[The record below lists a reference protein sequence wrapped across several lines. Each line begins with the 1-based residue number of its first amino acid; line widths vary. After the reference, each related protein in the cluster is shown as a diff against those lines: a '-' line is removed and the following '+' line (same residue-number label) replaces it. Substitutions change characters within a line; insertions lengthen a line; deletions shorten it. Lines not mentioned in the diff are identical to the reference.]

1 MAEDFSIKATISA
14 DTSDFSSGINNA
26 KSAGKSFSQSIS
38 GMIQQLGKSGLVG
51 SLGAVGLA
59 TGGVTAVLG
68 VAKKAFQAVAKAV
81 NECAEAYKKQYKAE
95 VALETAVKNNPYVDG
110 SAARGLKEF
119 ASEIQRTSDLGDEE
133 IIPMMTQ
140 LIATGRSEAETM
152 QIISAATDMSAAGVM
167 SFDSAVT
174 QLNATMN
181 GNIGRLG
188 QQNAELKELTEEEL
202 KNGKAV
208 EILAGKYKGIASA
221 TADSSKQ
228 LRNAVGDLKENL
240 GEVFNKALSPMR
252 KFFAELVT
260 KVNDSIKHS
269 KDLKK
274 AYSDVFKSDGLNLDA
289 ETESLMAALE
299 VRKKALEEEQSRYD
313 AYLKRFGKMINVETD
328 RGAQEHL
335 SYIEKAKK
343 EIEELEAKIKQ
354 RQDEAK
360 TKADEQAR
368 IQKQKDDEQALIKL
382 KEDYLKKIAEQ
393 EQKWK
398 NIEKITGEE
407 VTNAEKLQFYQ
418 DQLVAIMSE
427 SGGKITEN
435 NQYYKDQMAIID
447 ELRNKETA
455 EAEKQARVE
464 ATWNDKLLAQKIEN
478 LEKAR
483 EEARKNDLLEWEE
496 RLEID
501 SQYGDEILDL
511 RIKQIEKEREES
523 LNQEGITEETRKK
536 IILYYENEITQAKA
550 DEEEKRLKRKKETNE
565 EEVEEEKL
573 KFSQMLTVASQ
584 YTKKMGEVFK
594 KVATVIKSAFSK
606 IGNFFK
612 KMFEFNIDDA
622 LNSLLEFEDKILTFF
637 TSTLPN
643 LPSFFESAIGS
654 ITHLIDQ
661 LISILDFDQIASVL
675 SSIINSVV
683 GLVDKITKTISADPK
698 KLTDGIVNMLKAVI
712 DGVSNW
718 LTNGGFKT
726 LLDAI
731 LTIQKALEEAV
742 IQNLPTLVDSI
753 IDALPDLID
762 FFVESIKSATR
773 TVGKIIKPLI
783 KLILSLIFAIVE
795 LLNDQ
800 SVIDE
805 LVDALPE
812 IIKGIIEAIIE
823 MLPKLLSDV
832 LPKVLKM
839 VLRTLFTLI
848 PELVDGIIEGL
859 IQAFIETDWGEV
871 IWKMFKG
878 FVDGIKNFFGI
889 HSPSTMFADF
899 GKNMIQGLWNGIK
912 NLGNWLGSNIKKF
925 FSKMVDGIKDCFKN
939 IGNWFKDIFSKAW
952 SGIKEAWGNVTNWF
966 GDIANGIG
974 SAFESLGSWLKGI
987 FEKIGEWVKDA
998 MSKVGD
1004 FFKTYG
1010 KDIGL
1015 NIATGGFYGI
1025 GKAINL
1031 WATGTNDAP
1040 KGLSIVGE
1048 AGPELVN
1055 FKGGERVYNA
1065 TNTEKILAGANKGGS
1080 VFNVTFNNTKDT
1092 TAYGMMTQLKL
1103 YQRNLA
1109 FNGVL

>member
-1 MAEDFSIKATISA
+1 MADYNIKAEITA
-14 DTSDFSSGINNA
+14 DASGFESGIKKAQKASSGLSSSVANVV
-26 KSAGKSFSQSIS
+26 KG
-38 GMIQQLGKSGLVG
+38 LGKSGFVG
-51 SLGAVGLA
+51 ALGAVGLA
-59 TGGVTAVLG
+59 AGGVTAALG
-68 VAKKAFQAVAKAV
+68 TVVKVAKQVSKTIK
-81 NECAEAYKKQYKAE
+81 ECTEAYKAQLIAE
-95 VALETAVKNNPYVDG
+95 RALDTAIQNNPFVTG
-110 SAARGLKEF
+110 ASSKALKEF
-119 ASEIQRTSDLGDEE
+119 ASEMQKVSNYGDEE
-133 IIPMMTQ
+133 LIPMMTN
-140 LIATGRSEAETM
+140 LISLGRTETETM
-152 QIISAATDMSAAGVM
+152 QIMSVAMDMSAGMGISLDTAI
-167 SFDSAVT
+167 T
-174 QLNATMN
+174 QLNATLN

-188 QQNAELKELTEEEL
+188 QQNSELKGLTEEEL
-202 KNGKAV
+202 KQGKAI
-208 EILAGKYKGIASA
+208 EILGEKFKGLSGA
-221 TADSSKQ
+221 TADTSKQ
-228 LRNAVGDLKENL
+228 LKNIKGDFKEALGQFTLPSSDMWNKFWAGFYERGIEIINKINA
-240 GEVFNKALSPMR
+240 F
-252 KFFAELVT
+252 
-260 KVNDSIKHS
+260 
-269 KDLKK
+269 
-274 AYSDVFKSDGLNLDA
+274 LDA
-289 ETESLMAALE
+289 QTIGKKITGLIGEQLKPLE
-299 VRKKALEEEQSRYD
+299 YYGDRIKYLRDTMHTISDDELKAIQN
-313 AYLKRFGKMINVETD
+313 YLSG
-328 RGAQEHL
+328 L
-335 SYIEKAKK
+335 SYI
-343 EIEELEAKIKQ
+343 
-354 RQDEAK
+354 
-360 TKADEQAR
+360 TDEQ
-368 IQKQKDDEQALIKL
+368 KQILNF
-382 KEDYLKKIAEQ
+382 AEQ
-393 EQKWK
+393 EVSRR
-398 NIEKITGEE
+398 NDLAEIEKK
-407 VTNAEKLQFYQ
+407 NAEIKAEKVKLQ
-418 DQLVAIMSE
+418 E
-427 SGGKITEN
+427 
-435 NQYYKDQMAIID
+435 
-447 ELRNKETA
+447 KETA
-455 EAEKQARVE
+455 EAEKQKMAREKQASVE
-464 ATWNDKLLAQKIEN
+464 AAWNDKLLAQKIEN

-573 KFSQMLTVASQ
+573 KFSQMLAIASQ

-594 KVATVIKSAFSK
+594 KVANVIKNAFSK

-698 KLTDGIVNMLKAVI
+698 KLTDGIVNMLKAVV

-783 KLILSLIFAIVE
+783 KLVISLIFAIVE

-805 LVDALPE
+805 LVDTLPE

-839 VLRTLFTLI
+839 VLRTLFSLI
-848 PELVDGIIEGL
+848 PELVGGIIEGI
-859 IQAFIETDWGEV
+859 IQAFVDADWGEI

-925 FSKMVDGIKDCFKN
+925 FTKMVDGIKDCFKN

-974 SAFESLGSWLKGI
+974 SAFESLGSWLNGI

-1015 NIATGGFYGI
+1015 NIATGGIYGI
-1025 GKAINL
+1025 GSALNW

-1048 AGPELVN
+1048 AGPELVD

-1080 VFNVTFNNTKDT
+1080 VFNVTFNNTKDS

>member
-1 MAEDFSIKATISA
+1 MADYDLEAKITADASGYEAGVKKAEKASKKLSTTVSSVIK
-14 DTSDFSSGINNA
+14 G
-26 KSAGKSFSQSIS
+26 
-38 GMIQQLGKSGLVG
+38 LGKNGLVG
-51 SLGAVGLA
+51 ALGAVGLA
-59 TGGVTAVLG
+59 SSGLSATLG
-68 VAKKAFQAVAKAV
+68 SVVKIARKVSETM
-81 NECAEAYKKQYKAE
+81 NECTNAYKNQLIAE
-95 VALETAVKNNPYVDG
+95 RALDTAIQNNPFITG
-110 SAARGLKEF
+110 SSSKALKEF
-119 ASEIQRTSDLGDEE
+119 ASEMQKVSNYGDEE
-133 IIPMMTQ
+133 LIPMMTN
-140 LIATGRSEAETM
+140 LVSLGRTESETM
-152 QIISAATDMSAAGVM
+152 QIMSVAMDMSAGMGV
-167 SFDSAVT
+167 SLDSAIT
-174 QLNATMN
+174 QLNATLN

-188 QQNAELKELTEEEL
+188 QQNAELKGLTEEEL
-202 KNGKAV
+202 KQGKAI
-208 EILAGKYKGIASA
+208 EILGEKFKGLSSA
-221 TADSSKQ
+221 TADTSKQ
-228 LRNAVGDLKENL
+228 LQNIKGDFKEALGQFTLPSSDMWNKFWAGFYERGIEAIGKLNAYIDAQTIGRRLSKDIAEQIAKIDAGDIGGRADYIRKTLWIVSDEELNAIADYLSGLRKLNTEQEQLLRRTQAEKDARYQNTLNAKKEAEDKKKQADAEAQITAEL
-240 GEVFNKALSPMR
+240 QKQEEISKKKTDWASKLLDQRIEMLETER
-252 KFFAELVT
+252 DRAMQFAEEEGEETYTIWRDYNEKILE
-260 KVNDSIKHS
+260 
-269 KDLKK
+269 LK
-274 AYSDVFKSDGLNLDA
+274 
-289 ETESLMAALE
+289 LE
-299 VRKKALEEEQSRYD
+299 RLEKEKEKKLEEEGLTAED
-313 AYLKRFGKMINVETD
+313 
-328 RGAQEHL
+328 
-335 SYIEKAKK
+335 
-343 EIEELEAKIKQ
+343 KIKV
-354 RQDEAK
+354 EEYYSGE
-360 TKADEQAR
+360 T
-368 IQKQKDDEQALIKL
+368 
-382 KEDYLKKIAEQ
+382 KKI
-393 EQKWK
+393 
-398 NIEKITGEE
+398 
-407 VTNAEKLQFYQ
+407 Y
-418 DQLVAIMSE
+418 
-427 SGGKITEN
+427 
-435 NQYYKDQMAIID
+435 D
-447 ELRNKETA
+447 ELGN
-455 EAEKQARVE
+455 
-464 ATWNDKLLAQKIEN
+464 
-478 LEKAR
+478 
-483 EEARKNDLLEWEE
+483 
-496 RLEID
+496 
-501 SQYGDEILDL
+501 Y
-511 RIKQIEKEREES
+511 
-523 LNQEGITEETRKK
+523 KK
-536 IILYYENEITQAKA
+536 KKGK
-550 DEEEKRLKRKKETNE
+550 EEEK
-565 EEVEEEKL
+565 EEKS
-573 KFSQMLTVASQ
+573 KFAVMLEIAKR
-584 YTKKMGEVFK
+584 YAENFK
-594 KVATVIKSAFSK
+594 NVFSK
-606 IGNFFK
+606 IASTIKNVFSSALNIFK

-622 LNSLLEFEDKILTFF
+622 LNNLLEFEDKILTFF
-637 TSTLPN
+637 TDTLPN

-654 ITHLIDQ
+654 IAHLIDQ

-753 IDALPDLID
+753 IDALPDLIE

-773 TVGKIIKPLI
+773 TIGKIIKPLI

-839 VLRTLFTLI
+839 VLRTLFSLI
-848 PELVDGIIEGL
+848 PELVGGIIEGL
-859 IQAFIETDWGEV
+859 IQAFVDADWGEI

-925 FSKMVDGIKDCFKN
+925 FTKMVDGIKDCFKN

-952 SGIKEAWGNVTNWF
+952 DGIKSAWNGVTNWF
-966 GDIANGIG
+966 KDIANGIG
-974 SAFESLGSWLKGI
+974 NAFASMGNWIKGI
-987 FEKIGEWVKDA
+987 FEKIGDWVEDA
-998 MSKVGD
+998 VNAVGN
-1004 FFKTYG
+1004 FFKEYG

-1015 NIATGGFYGI
+1015 GFLTGGIWNI
-1025 GKAINL
+1025 GDALNW

-1048 AGPELVN
+1048 AGPELVD